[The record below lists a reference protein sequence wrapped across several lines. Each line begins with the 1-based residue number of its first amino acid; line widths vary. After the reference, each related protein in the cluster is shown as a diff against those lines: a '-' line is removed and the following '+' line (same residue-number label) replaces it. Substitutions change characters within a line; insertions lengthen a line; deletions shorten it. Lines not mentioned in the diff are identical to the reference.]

1 MNAAEALDASG
12 LDITDL
18 DEFIRPVRPEQV
30 TLRVAP
36 SVMRGVWG
44 RGIQAM
50 TLGNTVY
57 VHPAVLA
64 GPPRALGLLVIHEL
78 VHVRQWRKRGV
89 FSFLGK
95 YGADYLRGRL
105 QKLGH
110 RGAYRQIENEVE
122 ARDVVS
128 RFDN

>member
-1 MNAAEALDASG
+1 MNAAKALDASG
-12 LDITDL
+12 LDITKLAD
-18 DEFIRPVRPEQV
+18 FIRPVRPEQV
-30 TLRVAP
+30 TLRAAS

-64 GPPRALGLLVIHEL
+64 GPARALGLLVIHEL

-89 FSFLGK
+89 FSFLGT
-95 YGADYLRGRL
+95 YGSDYLKGRR

-110 RGAYRQIENEVE
+110 RGAYRQIEFETE
-122 ARDVVS
+122 ARDVAS
-128 RFDN
+128 RFDD